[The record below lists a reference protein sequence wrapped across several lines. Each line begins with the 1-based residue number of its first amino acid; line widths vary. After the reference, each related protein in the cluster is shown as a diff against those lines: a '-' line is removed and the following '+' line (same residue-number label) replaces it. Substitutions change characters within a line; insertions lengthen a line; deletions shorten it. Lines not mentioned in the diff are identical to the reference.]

1 MEENTSGVMTEE
13 VEQEAAAPAQ
23 EETTGEPA
31 TNEGVGDAAE
41 AGQQQEIPNKGQAEV
56 RPYGD

>member
-41 AGQQQEIPNKGQAEV
+41 AGQQQDERQQQG
-56 RPYGD
+56 